1 MKNWTWKNW
10 TGFAIIVSA
19 IIAFFI
25 CHLVQPQVSYAWLE
39 TISAGAFALGGISGY
54 LIGKGKTPMQINS

>member
-10 TGFAIIVSA
+10 TAFGIIVVA
-19 IIAFFI
+19 ILGFGI

-39 TISAGAFALGGISGY
+39 VISAGTFALGGISGY
-54 LIGKGKTPMQINS
+54 LIGKGNSSIQINS